1 MLRVIIIDDAP
12 EKVKRFRELFE
23 DYHEINPQMIDAV
36 ASVEEAE
43 SKLSYTQ
50 YDLAILDLYLPLR
63 HGDDPNPEN
72 AIQLLKDLS
81 SDDDLMLPYNI
92 VGITRWKNAD
102 PKYKEIFDNLLLA
115 YIIYEQENDNWKNKL
130 RHKIEFLLK
139 SQRSVQEQ
147 DFCNYDVAIIN
158 ALKSENIKVQ
168 EAFGLDGWK
177 EETIPADLSTTF
189 YTKSVKLASGKSIRI
204 VTCYALQMASTAS
217 SALTTKL
224 IYNYRPRY
232 LFMTGIAAAVNRE
245 DANLGDILVASKVW
259 DGASGKIKTDEG
271 GNDIFMPD
279 YHELPLDSDMQGI
292 VNRLASDRNLL
303 NSIEEAYRFQQGKPN
318 TKLNVHIGP
327 IASVPAVLSSKEEVA
342 KIQKHCRKLLGIE
355 MEGYGVFYAAN
366 NSARPRPTYTVL
378 IKSVSDYADPDK
390 SDNYRDYAMY
400 TSAAFVYHIIMGHL
414 PYENNSSIEE

>member
-1 MLRVIIIDDAP
+1 MLRVIIIDDAS
-12 EKVKRFRELFE
+12 EKVKRFRELLE
-23 DYHEINPQMIDAV
+23 EYHEINPQMIDAV

-43 SKLSYTQ
+43 GKLLENQ

-63 HGDDPNPEN
+63 HGDNPNPEN
-72 AIQLLKDLS
+72 AIKLLDDLS
-81 SDDDLMLPYNI
+81 NDDELKLPYNI

-102 PKYKEIFDNLLLA
+102 PKYKEIFDNHLLA
-115 YIIYEQENDNWKNKL
+115 YIIYEQENDDWKNKL
-130 RHKIEFLLK
+130 KHKIDFLLK

-158 ALKSENIKVQ
+158 ALKSENLKVR
-168 EAFGLDGWK
+168 EAFGQEGWK

-189 YTKSVKLASGKSIRI
+189 YTKNIEIANGKNIRI

-245 DANLGDILVASKVW
+245 DANLGDIMVASKVW
-259 DGASGKIKTDEG
+259 DGASGKIKTDED

-279 YHELPLDSDMQGI
+279 YHELPLDADMQGI

-303 NSIEEAYRFQQGKPN
+303 NSIEEGYRFQQGKPD

-327 IASVPAVLSSKEEVA
+327 IASVPAVLSSKDEVV
-342 KIQKHCRKLLGIE
+342 KIQEHCRKLLGIE

-378 IKSVSDYADPDK
+378 VKSVSDYADPDK
-390 SDNYRDYAMY
+390 SDNYQDYAMY
-400 TSAAFVYHIIMGHL
+400 TSAAFVRHIINNCL
-414 PYENNSSIEE
+414 PFD